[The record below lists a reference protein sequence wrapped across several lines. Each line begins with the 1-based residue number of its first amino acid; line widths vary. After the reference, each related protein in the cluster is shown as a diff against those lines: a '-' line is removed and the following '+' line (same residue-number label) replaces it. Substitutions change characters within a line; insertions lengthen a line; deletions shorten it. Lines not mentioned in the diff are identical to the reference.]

1 MHRHTLINSMKLLL
15 MILLVT
21 FIVVAAVNP
30 PLLACKINTTLE
42 VTHNENNRNNEINS
56 FKELY
61 APLQL
66 EAWDQ
71 QNCQGNTA
79 WTKFDNHVL
88 AQNLS
93 NAQVSH
99 SFKLNRTLEG
109 KEQLEISVTN
119 RFNSWYPDKDQ
130 LSANSSSCTNFWQ
143 SYLLPMAA
151 QHITMHRL
159 THVTDYGITQA
170 FHRDSKGTILLH

>member
-1 MHRHTLINSMKLLL
+1 MT
-15 MILLVT
+15 LLVT
-21 FIVVAAVNP
+21 FIAVAAVNP
-30 PLLACKINTTLE
+30 PLLARKINTTLE
-42 VTHNENNRNNEINS
+42 VTLNENNRNNGTNLC
-56 FKELY
+56 KELHV
-61 APLQL
+61 PLQL

-71 QNCQGNTA
+71 QNCQGNSA

-88 AQNLS
+88 ARNLS

-109 KEQLEISVTN
+109 KEQLDISVTN

-143 SYLLPMAA
+143 SYYATNGSTACHNTPPF
-151 QHITMHRL
+151 TCHRL
-159 THVTDYGITQA
+159 WNNPGLTQ
-170 FHRDSKGTILLH
+170 RY